1 MEKERKQIDS
11 VTFNYNTAKHNPSKL
26 IRRFYDDGSQTL
38 EISEM
43 TEFTGNDKSIGHFE
57 HPGNLTQYFDLH
69 PLSQT
74 NAIGNYKLG
83 YIEREVGEKCE
94 IILPEL
100 TDKVIGINKG
110 HAVLFGLLFNAEYF
124 VRTEELVL
132 RTPYKNIE
140 SLRKAKDAIN
150 NKFSF
155 YTQAANAEVTDMIL
169 TDQSNDA
176 KGYRINPLYR
186 ATKQRATS

>member
-1 MEKERKQIDS
+1 MEKERTQIDS
-11 VTFNYNTAKHNPSKL
+11 ITFNYVSAKKNPLKL
-26 IRRFYDDGSQTL
+26 VRRKFDDGTQTL
-38 EISEM
+38 ETTEVVELTSE
-43 TEFTGNDKSIGHFE
+43 DRAIDWFE

-176 KGYRINPLYR
+176 KGYRINSLYR
-186 ATKQRATS
+186 ATKQRLE